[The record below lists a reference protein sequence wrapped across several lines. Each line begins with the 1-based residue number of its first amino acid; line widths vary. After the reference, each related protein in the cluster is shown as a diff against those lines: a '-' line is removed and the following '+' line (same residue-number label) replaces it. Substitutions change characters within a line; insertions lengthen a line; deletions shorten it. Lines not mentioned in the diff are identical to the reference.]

1 MKRLAVIL
9 MAGMFLVSA
18 LPVAAQ
24 TTKSEKDQ
32 CILASMNCKSEVD
45 TLQQSVKK
53 IQSEIKK
60 GTKVYTPE
68 ELKALETKLK
78 EVNDFIKTMGK
89 PGK

>member
-1 MKRLAVIL
+1 
-9 MAGMFLVSA
+9 
-18 LPVAAQ
+18 
-24 TTKSEKDQ
+24 
-32 CILASMNCKSEVD
+32 MNCKSEVD